1 MVNIG
6 IELEKGQNADFIKSF
21 SIRNNSFIRA
31 RAFLSSGTILGK
43 NCIVGTGLV
52 VKGTIP
58 NFSIV
63 VRKPGKVIGVT
74 REFAEKI

>member
-1 MVNIG
+1 M
-6 IELEKGQNADFIKSF
+6 
-21 SIRNNSFIRA
+21 RNNSFIGA
-31 RAFLSSGTILGK
+31 RAFLSPGTILGK

-63 VRKPGKVIGVT
+63 VRKPGKVIGDT
-74 REFAEKI
+74 REFAEKNLIK